1 MSDELEDWFRLA
13 MAVPGCTQHHLAA
26 AMQQDGIAEPQAH
39 LMAAAAQIRY
49 GATPLSEIA
58 TSSGLLD
65 ALLALRRY
73 APSARRAAHQQADAE
88 AAGRSRDLLDHLPNR
103 MSIGCRDG
111 ITVQCVCHSPRS
123 ALLGSFLDVA
133 ECDALI
139 ALARGRLRRSEVT
152 DSMTAHARVDPGL
165 RASESVFLSPEEG
178 PIVAAIEARAA
189 RLLGCPVSHLEPLS
203 VNRYGKGGEFR
214 EHVDY
219 LEESSTDTRVFG
231 EAGDR
236 VATLVLY
243 LNEVASG
250 GATVFPIAG
259 LELRPQRGSALWF
272 SYCDGADGFDPA
284 SLHAGAS
291 IARGEKW
298 IATVWAHARRVRPRR
313 GA

>member
-1 MSDELEDWFRLA
+1 
-13 MAVPGCTQHHLAA
+13 MAVPGCAQHHLAA
-26 AMQQDGIAEPQAH
+26 AMQQDGIAEPHAH
-39 LMAAAAQIRY
+39 LMAAAAQVRY

-88 AAGRSRDLLDHLPNR
+88 GAGRGHDLLDNLPNR
-103 MSIGCRDG
+103 MSIGGRDG
-111 ITVQCVCHSPRS
+111 ITVQCVCHSPR
-123 ALLGSFLDVA
+123 
-133 ECDALI
+133 
-139 ALARGRLRRSEVT
+139 
-152 DSMTAHARVDPGL
+152 
-165 RASESVFLSPEEG
+165 
-178 PIVAAIEARAA
+178 AA
-189 RLLGCPVSHLEPLS
+189 LLGCPVSHLEPLS

-284 SLHAGAS
+284 SLHAGAP
-291 IARGEKW
+291 IVRGEKW